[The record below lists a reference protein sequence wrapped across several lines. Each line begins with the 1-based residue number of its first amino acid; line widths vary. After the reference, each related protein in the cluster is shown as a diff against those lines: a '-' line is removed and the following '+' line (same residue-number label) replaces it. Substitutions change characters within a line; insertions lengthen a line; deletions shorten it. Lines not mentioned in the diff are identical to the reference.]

1 MQLSLR
7 ITWAGSGVV
16 HTAHLTAASG
26 ARGADLRAE
35 LARLLGTPCT
45 AVVSGVDLAAARVG
59 TPPLTDGATV
69 VLTPEART
77 LDDADMPAGPAR
89 ASTPG
94 PPSPVV
100 PLADSQET
108 AYLVAVEG
116 VGVGT
121 RFPLARGTHQLGL
134 TPHEPRLLPASQLR
148 KDPAHPT
155 LIMDDVG
162 LRVFPGGAALRHGDR
177 VRVRAGGRAC
187 TLRVS
192 FPTAHTEDLAWPD
205 PAVPPAGFT
214 AQEADPAHPLRV
226 DSPAVGKSRIAL
238 ITGLLPLL
246 AGIGIAVVTHWWF
259 FLVFSALG
267 AVTSAVG
274 WFGERGARRD
284 HRRRLAAALQRDL
297 RRCEKAAPSAAEIVA
312 RGRAVRSPS
321 RSDGGGPR
329 PATALSHD
337 ATTPGRIGAPA
348 ERTRRW
354 VRLGHAA
361 RSAHIVGDRAT
372 APRAAF
378 HSHAPV
384 LLDLAGIGS
393 LTLVLDRER
402 AEGVLHALAVQLFTG
417 HAALAALRVSPGI
430 TWRPPVAHDLLAAPR
445 ENRTASSPDRDVA
458 LEVVTPAWAATAP
471 ATPGTLRIIVTAD
484 PEGTPGDTVVTAGP
498 DGLRLSS
505 RVVHAVPGLAE
516 TGRGTHL
523 AFTPDTVT
531 FDTAEAA
538 IRAWRRAA
546 GGAHGGPLPRR
557 VGSHELVAAHLGPTS
572 TSLVGTC
579 RGGSAARPQ
588 PATSNAALAAVFGV
602 SSAGPEVVRLDDE
615 NPHLLVAGTTGC
627 GKSEVLRTLVT
638 GLAHAFPPERL
649 EFVFI
654 DFKGG
659 AALAPLTGLPHVT
672 TLLTDLGP
680 DEVRRAL
687 AFLRSEVQRR
697 ERVLCSL
704 GLNDMAQLLCA
715 ASGALPLRELVVVVD
730 EARMLTDAFPDAGQQ
745 LAVIAAVGRSL
756 GVHLVL
762 ATQRPQGALS
772 ADVRANIT
780 QALCLRVRSDQESMD
795 VLGTAAAA
803 RIAPGIPGRGFLDR
817 GDGPPVEVQA
827 AVLTRMIPPRPEPLV
842 LRFDPGPLPSPPAA
856 GTGHLRLTASSE
868 REAGVTAAVRDVSRA
883 WHGYPPPTST
893 DMASSRVPADAAV
906 PPPLPRHVPAV
917 RTDGDE
923 VDLGAA
929 ENPAAHW
936 CGRVSWHPWQDGPLL
951 LIGRPEAT
959 RKGLRDVLRRC
970 AHIRIPTAT
979 DEAHTGVAVYVLTAS
994 GQPVEGLTTA
1004 GGRPLHPAVRGCAR
1018 ADQPGDVAHLVRQLH
1033 EGLEHASTVPRDPPS
1048 RAVLAVDDWDRC
1060 CQVLRASTWAH
1071 LEDELVSLMATGAS
1085 GGLSCVVAGD
1095 RALVAGRASHLGS
1108 NRLYFPQGQSNDA
1121 LVQWPRLPPFTP
1133 HPERAALA
1141 GPMAARC
1148 TPWGVEDSSGH
1159 LAVVQLA
1166 RWLGPDAP
1174 AVAHSAPPGPTVPT
1188 GLRDAR
1194 LVPPRPDEPAG
1205 ALAAASQDSP
1215 DARRTDGPT
1224 HRPANPWPTSF
1235 PLPTVWHVPD
1245 RSVAGLVLGV
1255 TRDGQCAVHPWGPG
1269 STLIVAG
1276 PARSGR
1282 STFLDTA
1289 RSGLAARASGDGG
1302 PGHLVFAGSPS
1313 TAAEAEELL
1322 HAARSADRSATIVID
1337 DADHL
1342 TSDVLR
1348 ALATAWSAHA
1358 APVESHQAA
1367 DSSATASAQPGA
1379 RMIVGVRLTDA
1390 LAGTFPPLLAW
1401 RQHADTLLVR
1411 PRRVFDG
1418 DVFGASLTG
1427 LALGGPPGR
1436 AVWVHRGLAEP
1447 VQLPAPA
1454 QAVTG

>member
-7 ITWAGSGVV
+7 ITWAGSGVL
-16 HTAHLTAASG
+16 HTAHLTAAPG
-26 ARGADLRAE
+26 TRGADLRAE
-35 LARLLGTPCT
+35 LARLLGAPCT
-45 AVVSGVDLAAARVG
+45 AVVSGVDLAATRVG

-69 VLTPEART
+69 VLIPEART
-77 LDDADMPAGPAR
+77 IEDVTVPVGPAGTP
-89 ASTPG
+89 TPG
-94 PPSPVV
+94 SPSPVV

-121 RFPLARGTHQLGL
+121 RLPLTRGTHQLGL
-134 TPHEPRLLPASQLR
+134 TPCEPRLLPASQPGN
-148 KDPAHPT
+148 DPAQPT
-155 LIMDDVG
+155 LIMVDVG
-162 LRVFPGGAALRHGDR
+162 LRVLPGRAALRHGDR
-177 VRVRAGGRAC
+177 VRVRTDGRVC

-192 FPTAHTEDLAWPD
+192 FPAANTEDLAWPD

-214 AQEADPAHPLRV
+214 AQEANPAHPLRV
-226 DSPAVGKSRIAL
+226 DSPALAKSRIAL

-267 AVTSAVG
+267 AVTCAVG

-284 HRRRLAAALQRDL
+284 HRRRLAAALERDL

-312 RGRAVRSPS
+312 RCRAVQRSVRMDS
-321 RSDGGGPR
+321 SGPR
-329 PATALSHD
+329 AAIALSHD
-337 ATTPGRIGAPA
+337 AITPGRIGAPA

-378 HSHAPV
+378 HPHAPV

-417 HAALAALRVSPGI
+417 PAALAALRVSPGI
-430 TWRPPVAHDLLAAPR
+430 TWRPPVAHDLLAAPH
-445 ENRTASSPDRDVA
+445 ENPMASSPDRDVA

-471 ATPGTLRIIVTAD
+471 ATPGTLRIIVAAD
-484 PEGTPGDTVVTAGP
+484 PEGAPGDTVVTAGP

-505 RVVHAVPGLAE
+505 RVAHAVPGLTE

-523 AFTPDTVT
+523 EFTPDTVT

-538 IRAWRRAA
+538 IRAWGRAA

-557 VGSHELVAAHLGPTS
+557 VGSHELLASSPGPIS
-572 TSLVGTC
+572 TALVGTC

-588 PATSNAALAAVFGV
+588 PATSTAALAAVFGV
-602 SSAGPEVVRLDDE
+602 SSAGPEVARLDDE

-638 GLAHAFPPERL
+638 ALAHAFPPERL

-697 ERVLCSL
+697 ERVLSSL
-704 GLNDMAQLLCA
+704 GLNDMAQLLRTG
-715 ASGALPLRELVVVVD
+715 SDALPLRELVVVVD

-842 LRFDPGPLPSPPAA
+842 LRFDPGPLPSPPVA
-856 GTGHLRLTASSE
+856 GTGHIRLGASAA
-868 REAGVTAAVRDVSRA
+868 RETGVTAAVRDVSRA
-883 WHGYPPPTST
+883 WHGYLPPTSS
-893 DMASSRVPADAAV
+893 DMAPSRVPTDAAV
-906 PPPLPRHVPAV
+906 PPPLPRHVIAV
-917 RTDGDE
+917 RTDGE

-979 DEAHTGVAVYVLTAS
+979 DEAHAGVAVYVLTAS
-994 GQPVEGLTTA
+994 GQAVEGLITA
-1004 GGRPLHPAVRGCAR
+1004 HGRPLHPAVRGCAR

-1033 EGLEHASTVPRDPPS
+1033 EGLEHASTVPGDPPS

-1085 GGLSCVVAGD
+1085 RGLSCVVAGD

-1108 NRLYFPQGQSNDA
+1108 NRLYFPQGQSSDA

-1133 HPERAALA
+1133 YPERAALA

-1148 TPWGVEDSSGH
+1148 TPWDAEDSSGH

-1166 RWLGPDAP
+1166 TGLGPDAP
-1174 AVAHSAPPGPTVPT
+1174 AVTHSAPPGPTRPVD
-1188 GLRDAR
+1188 LRDAR
-1194 LVPPRPDEPAG
+1194 LVAPRNDCPAG
-1205 ALAAASQDSP
+1205 ALATVSQDSP
-1215 DARRTDGPT
+1215 DTGRADGPT
-1224 HRPANPWPTSF
+1224 HHPANPWPTSF
-1235 PLPTVWHVPD
+1235 PLPTVWHAPD
-1245 RSVAGLVLGV
+1245 RSVAGLVLGA

-1282 STFLDTA
+1282 STFLEAA
-1289 RSGLAARASGDGG
+1289 RSGLSAGASGDGA
-1302 PGHLVFAGSPS
+1302 PEYLVLTGSPR

-1322 HAARSADRSATIVID
+1322 RAARSADRPATIIID

-1342 TSDVLR
+1342 TPDVLR

-1358 APVESHQAA
+1358 APVEPHQAA
-1367 DSSATASAQPGA
+1367 DSPATASAQPGV

-1418 DVFGASLTG
+1418 DVFGVSLTG

-1454 QAVTG
+1454 HSLTK

>member
-7 ITWAGSGVV
+7 ITWAGSGVL
-16 HTAHLTAASG
+16 HTAHLTAAPG
-26 ARGADLRAE
+26 TPGADLRAE

-45 AVVSGVDLAAARVG
+45 AVVSGVDLAATSVG
-59 TPPLTDGATV
+59 APPLTDGAMV

-77 LDDADMPAGPAR
+77 IEDVTVPVGPAR
-89 ASTPG
+89 APTPG
-94 PPSPVV
+94 SPFPVTL
-100 PLADSQET
+100 LADSQET

-121 RFPLARGTHQLGL
+121 RLPLTRGTHQLNL
-134 TPHEPRLLPASQLR
+134 TPYEPRLLPASQLGN
-148 KDPAHPT
+148 DPAQPT
-155 LIMDDVG
+155 LIMDDAG
-162 LRVFPGGAALRHGDR
+162 LRVLPGRAALRHGDR
-177 VRVRAGGRAC
+177 ARVRADGRAC

-192 FPTAHTEDLAWPD
+192 FPAAHTEDLAWPD

-238 ITGLLPLL
+238 ITGLLPLV

-267 AVTSAVG
+267 AVTSAAG

-284 HRRRLAAALQRDL
+284 HRRRLAAALERDL

-312 RGRAVRSPS
+312 RCRAVQRSARMDS
-321 RSDGGGPR
+321 SGPR
-329 PATALSHD
+329 AATALPHD

-348 ERTRRW
+348 ARTRRW

-361 RSAHIVGDRAT
+361 RSAHVVGDRAT
-372 APRAAF
+372 ALRAAF
-378 HSHAPV
+378 HPHAPV
-384 LLDLAGIGS
+384 LLDLAGIAS

-417 HAALAALRVSPGI
+417 PAALTALRVSPGI
-430 TWRPPVAHDLLAAPR
+430 TWRPPVAHDLLTVPH
-445 ENRTASSPDRDVA
+445 ENPTASSPDRDVA

-484 PEGTPGDTVVTAGP
+484 PEGAPGDTVVTAGP

-505 RVVHAVPGLAE
+505 RVVHAVPGLTE
-516 TGRGTHL
+516 SERGTHL
-523 AFTPDTVT
+523 EFTPDTVT

-538 IRAWRRAA
+538 IRAWRRVA

-557 VGSHELVAAHLGPTS
+557 VGSHELLASSPGPIYTA
-572 TSLVGTC
+572 LVGTC

-588 PATSNAALAAVFGV
+588 PATSTAALTAVFGV

-638 GLAHAFPPERL
+638 TLAHAFPPDRL

-697 ERVLCSL
+697 ERVLSSL
-704 GLNDMAQLLCA
+704 GLNDMAQLLRTG
-715 ASGALPLRELVVVVD
+715 SGALPLRELVIVVD

-842 LRFDPGPLPSPPAA
+842 LRFEPGPLPGPLTA
-856 GTGHLRLTASSE
+856 GTGHVRLGASAA

-883 WHGYPPPTST
+883 WHGYLPPTSS
-893 DMASSRVPADAAV
+893 DVAPSRVPADAAV
-906 PPPLPRHVPAV
+906 PAPLPRHVIAV
-917 RTDGDE
+917 RTDGE

-936 CGRVSWHPWQDGPLL
+936 CGRVSWHPWRDGPLL

-959 RKGLRDVLRRC
+959 RNGLFDVLRRC
-970 AHIRIPTAT
+970 AHTRIPTAT
-979 DEAHTGVAVYVLTAS
+979 VEAHAGVAVYVLTAS
-994 GQPVEGLTTA
+994 GQAMEGLTTA
-1004 GGRPLHPAVRGCAR
+1004 DGRPLHPAVRGCAR
-1018 ADQPGDVAHLVRQLH
+1018 VDQPGDVAHLVRQLH
-1033 EGLEHASTVPRDPPS
+1033 EGLEHASTVPGDPPS

-1060 CQVLRASTWAH
+1060 CQVLRASSWAH
-1071 LEDELVSLMATGAS
+1071 LEDELVSLMAAGAS
-1085 GGLSCVVAGD
+1085 RGLSCVVAGD

-1108 NRLYFPQGQSNDA
+1108 NRLYFPRGQSSDA

-1133 HPERAALA
+1133 YPERAALA

-1148 TPWGVEDSSGH
+1148 TPWDAEDSSGH

-1166 RWLGPDAP
+1166 TGLGPEAP
-1174 AVAHSAPPGPTVPT
+1174 TVTHSAPPEPTVPT
-1188 GLRDAR
+1188 DLRDAR

-1205 ALAAASQDSP
+1205 ALAAVSQDSL
-1215 DARRTDGPT
+1215 DTGRADGPT
-1224 HRPANPWPTSF
+1224 HHPANPWPTSF
-1235 PLPTVWHVPD
+1235 PLPPVWHAPD
-1245 RSVAGLVLGV
+1245 QSVAGLVLGV

-1282 STFLDTA
+1282 STFLEAA
-1289 RSGLAARASGDGG
+1289 RSGLSARLPRSGG
-1302 PGHLVFAGSPS
+1302 PGHLVLTGFPR

-1322 HAARSADRSATIVID
+1322 RAARSADRSATIIID

-1342 TSDVLR
+1342 TPDVLR
-1348 ALATAWSAHA
+1348 ALATAWSPHA
-1358 APVESHQAA
+1358 ATVESHQAA
-1367 DSSATASAQPGA
+1367 DSTATASAQPGV

-1418 DVFGASLTG
+1418 DVFGVSLTG

>member
-7 ITWAGSGVV
+7 ITWAGSGVL
-16 HTAHLTAASG
+16 HTAHLTAAPG
-26 ARGADLRAE
+26 ARGAELRAE
-35 LARLLGTPCT
+35 LVRLLGTPCT
-45 AVVSGVDLAAARVG
+45 AVVSGVDLAATSVG
-59 TPPLTDGATV
+59 APPLTDGATV
-69 VLTPEART
+69 VLTPEERH
-77 LDDADMPAGPAR
+77 LDDADVPVGPAR

-100 PLADSQET
+100 PLADSHE
-108 AYLVAVEG
+108 AACLLAVEG

-121 RFPLARGTHQLGL
+121 RLPLTRGTHQLGL
-134 TPHEPRLLPASQLR
+134 TPCEPRLLPASQPG
-148 KDPAHPT
+148 KDPAQPT

-162 LRVFPGGAALRHGDR
+162 LRVLPGGAKLRHGDR
-177 VRVRAGGRAC
+177 VRVRRDGRAC

-192 FPTAHTEDLAWPD
+192 FPAAHTEDLAWPD

-238 ITGLLPLL
+238 ITGLLPLV

-284 HRRRLAAALQRDL
+284 HRRRLAAALERDL
-297 RRCEKAAPSAAEIVA
+297 RRCEKAAPSAAEILA
-312 RGRAVRSPS
+312 RCRTVRSSS
-321 RSDGGGPR
+321 RMDSSGPR
-329 PATALSHD
+329 AGTALSHD

-378 HSHAPV
+378 HPHAPV

-417 HAALAALRVSPGI
+417 PAALTALRVSPGI
-430 TWRPPVAHDLLAAPR
+430 TWRPPVAHDLLPAPH
-445 ENRTASSPDRDVA
+445 ENPTASSPDRDVA
-458 LEVVTPAWAATAP
+458 LEVVTPAWAAAAP

-484 PEGTPGDTVVTAGP
+484 PQGAPGDTVVTAGP

-505 RVVHAVPGLAE
+505 RVAHAVPGLAE

-523 AFTPDTVT
+523 EFTPDTVT
-531 FDTAEAA
+531 IDTAEAA
-538 IRAWRRAA
+538 IRAWRRAE

-572 TSLVGTC
+572 TALVGTC

-588 PATSNAALAAVFGV
+588 PATSTAALTAVFGV

-627 GKSEVLRTLVT
+627 GKSEVLRTLVSA
-638 GLAHAFPPERL
+638 LAHAFPPDRL

-697 ERVLCSL
+697 EWVLSSL
-704 GLNDMAQLLCA
+704 GLNDMAQLLRTG
-715 ASGALPLRELVVVVD
+715 SDALPLRELVVVVD

-780 QALCLRVRSDQESMD
+780 QSLCLRVRSDQESMD

-842 LRFDPGPLPSPPAA
+842 LRFDPGPLPSPPVA
-856 GTGHLRLTASSE
+856 GTGHVRLTASSE

-883 WHGYPPPTST
+883 WHGYLPPTSS
-893 DMASSRVPADAAV
+893 DLAPSRVPADAAV
-906 PPPLPRHVPAV
+906 PAPLPRHVIAV
-917 RTDGDE
+917 RTDGE

-936 CGRVSWHPWQDGPLL
+936 CGRVSWHPWRDGPLL

-970 AHIRIPTAT
+970 ADSRIPTGT
-979 DEAHTGVAVYVLTAS
+979 DEARAGVAVYVLTAS
-994 GQPVEGLTTA
+994 GQAVEGLITA
-1004 GGRPLHPAVRGCAR
+1004 DGRPLHAAVRGCAR

-1033 EGLEHASTVPRDPPS
+1033 EGLEHASTVAGDPPS

-1060 CQVLRASTWAH
+1060 CQVLRASSWAH
-1071 LEDELVSLMATGAS
+1071 LEDDLVSLMATSAS
-1085 GGLSCVVAGD
+1085 RGLSCVVAGD

-1108 NRLYFPQGQSNDA
+1108 NRLYFPQGQSSDA

-1133 HPERAALA
+1133 YPERAALA

-1148 TPWGVEDSSGH
+1148 TPWDPEDSSGH

-1166 RWLGPDAP
+1166 TGLGPDAP
-1174 AVAHSAPPGPTVPT
+1174 AVTHSAPPGPTRPVD
-1188 GLRDAR
+1188 LRDAR
-1194 LVPPRPDEPAG
+1194 FVPPRNDSPAG
-1205 ALAAASQDSP
+1205 ALAAVSQDSP
-1215 DARRTDGPT
+1215 DTGRADGPT
-1224 HRPANPWPTSF
+1224 HHPANPWPTSF
-1235 PLPTVWHVPD
+1235 PLPTAWHAPD

-1255 TRDGQCAVHPWGPG
+1255 TRGGQCAVHPWGPG

-1282 STFLDTA
+1282 STFLDAA
-1289 RSGLAARASGDGG
+1289 RSGLSAGASGDGA
-1302 PGHLVFAGSPS
+1302 PEYLVLTGSPR

-1322 HAARSADRSATIVID
+1322 RAARSADRPATIIID

-1342 TSDVLR
+1342 TPDVLR

-1358 APVESHQAA
+1358 APVEPHQAA
-1367 DSSATASAQPGA
+1367 DSPATASAQPGV

-1418 DVFGASLTG
+1418 DVFGVSLTG

-1454 QAVTG
+1454 HSLTK